1 MGQLPSNLTDLE
13 FERIKLYRQY
23 ADNVTLRNF
32 VDSLNNYIW
41 EFLNSFLAE
50 FKQNLDIHKADLF
63 STYSAF
69 YLKNY
74 YGLKEIPDPTNKK
87 TPTIFTWDDGKEK
100 WDSDNAKFIWD
111 AVVIDEGREGYL
123 TANTW
128 AMIAKLMLD
137 YSKPQFNLDMLRKL
151 CETYYKSM
159 NEDKNNPTLDFAKI
173 MRVKQVKTDAEFNN
187 ERQLVL
193 EVPDTE
199 LWQSFYMI
207 VNYAPDLIGLPYGR
221 PLVIQFFSLN
231 SYLSG
236 KIKIICPDENTP
248 VESILIS
255 NGDTIADVT
264 DYKEGVFKT
273 TIDFDNSTPFGDN
286 SKTYTF
292 ATTPLKA
299 SSKGTFVVEIS
310 NVRTGKKQETTAFE
324 VIVGPAI
331 MEIQDAFEGEP
342 DIDYTIPFTYFG
354 EKFSF
359 ELVEDMP
366 NEDNPTIKYM
376 GVSDDEDGNKQVMFK
391 GLKSSRATLTAKSSI
406 ESLPDAIKICKIT
419 INDPAE
425 PDEFNQKVTDIG
437 TEVEN
442 TKTSTDDNEI
452 NTLIQKIN
460 ALKESYRYFDHTAL
474 DEYITTL
481 NESLFNNEKARFEAE
496 LEVLIKEADN
506 AMKINNR
513 TKMQESIA
521 KLEQLSLK
529 YPNQD
534 HTELEAKK
542 SEVVKK
548 LS

>member
-1 MGQLPSNLTDLE
+1 MGQLPSKLTDLE
-13 FERIKLYRQY
+13 FEKIKLYRQY
-23 ADNVTLRNF
+23 ADNVALCNF
-32 VDSLNNYIW
+32 VVSLNNYIW
-41 EFLNSFLAE
+41 EFLNSFLTE
-50 FKQNLDIHKADLF
+50 FKQDLDIHKAEVF

-74 YGLKEIPDPTNKK
+74 YGLKEIPDPTSKK

-100 WDSDNAKFIWD
+100 WDSDNPKFVWD
-111 AVVIDEGREGYL
+111 AVVVDEGRQGYL
-123 TANTW
+123 TVNTW

-137 YSKPQFNLDMLRKL
+137 YSKPQFNLDMLRRL
-151 CETYYKSM
+151 CELYYKSM
-159 NEDKNNPTLDFAKI
+159 NEDKDNPTLDFAKI
-173 MRVKQVKTDAEFNN
+173 MRVKQIKTDNEFNN

-193 EVPDTE
+193 EIPDTE

-231 SYLSG
+231 SFLSG
-236 KIKIICPDENTP
+236 KTKIICADENTP

-264 DYKEGVFKT
+264 DYKEGIFET
-273 TIDFDNSTPFGDN
+273 TIDFEKSTPFGDN
-286 SKTYTF
+286 SKAYTF
-292 ATTPLKA
+292 TTTPLKA
-299 SSKGTFVVEIS
+299 SNKGTFVVEIS
-310 NVRTGKKQETTAFE
+310 NVRTGKKQETTTFE
-324 VIVGPAI
+324 VIVGPAL
-331 MEIQDAFEGEP
+331 MEIQDTFEGEP
-342 DIDYTIPFTYFG
+342 DINYTIPFTYFG
-354 EKFSF
+354 DKVSF
-359 ELVEDMP
+359 ELVEEKP
-366 NEDNPTIKYM
+366 SVDNPTIKYM
-376 GVSDDEDGNKQVMFK
+376 GVSNEDGNKQVMFK
-391 GLKSSRATLTAKSSI
+391 GLKTSRATLTAKSSI
-406 ESLPDAIKICKIT
+406 ESLTDAVKICQIT
-419 INDPAE
+419 INSQVE
-425 PDEFNQKVTDIG
+425 LDEFNQKVTDIH

-442 TKTSTDDNEI
+442 TKTSIDDNEI

-496 LEVLIKEADN
+496 LAVLIKEADD
-506 AMKINNR
+506 AMLINNR

-521 KLEQLSLK
+521 KLDQLSLK

-534 HTELEAKK
+534 HTELETKK
-542 SEVVKK
+542 AQVVKK